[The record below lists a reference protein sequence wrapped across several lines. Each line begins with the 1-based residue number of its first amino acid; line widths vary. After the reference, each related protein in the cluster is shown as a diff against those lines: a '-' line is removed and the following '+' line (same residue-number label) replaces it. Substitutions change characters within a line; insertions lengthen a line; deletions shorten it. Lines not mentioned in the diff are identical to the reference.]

1 MMAAVVV
8 SPWPK
13 TMSRILPLY
22 RSLQCRN
29 CSQSILLLSHS
40 TGRNFDVSLSIGDS
54 RRNVSTLSTADHGQ
68 FKSRSKGSSNKEMFI
83 SKAMRVYLE
92 KAREYDSMMK
102 AEVADYEI
110 GKRHLANIMGE
121 NPETFTQDD
130 VNRAIEYLLPN
141 GIFHKNAR
149 PMMKDPYQI
158 FPKRK
163 AAQFGFDGRPHDSM
177 YFTTKPNY
185 YNILY
190 DINWKMEDLKV
201 EEDQIDQKSADEQA
215 AIETANNE
223 FKTIDL
229 ARSEWISKDQLQE
242 IVLENIHDKDFQHFC
257 VLMDRLAGHPLS
269 HTLQEFIMKYRNQIH
284 LQSNKLQIPEIEID
298 SNGRSFA
305 RAEGVRKKCRAW
317 VKVYKP
323 GSGKV
328 EINGQDLSFFKNNMY
343 RQHLLDPL
351 SVAGL
356 LDQVDIC
363 AEVELNPAPK
373 HVYNNFH
380 APRPEGYRKGP
391 TAFAGAIRLGLSRCL
406 TAFVDGKKRENLRLA
421 GLLTPDPRTKERKK
435 PGQEKARKKF
445 TWKKR

>member
-1 MMAAVVV
+1 
-8 SPWPK
+8 
-13 TMSRILPLY
+13 MSRILPFY
-22 RSLQCRN
+22 RSLQCRS
-29 CSQSILLLSHS
+29 CSQSVLLLKNSK
-40 TGRNFDVSLSIGDS
+40 GRNFELSIKISES
-54 RRNVSTLSTADHGQ
+54 RRNVSTVSTADYGQ
-68 FKSRSKGSSNKEMFI
+68 FRSKSKGSSTKEVHI
-83 SKAMRVYLE
+83 SRAMRAYIE
-92 KAREYDSMMK
+92 KARQYDDMMK

-141 GIFHKNAR
+141 GIFEKKAR
-149 PMMKDPYQI
+149 PMMKDPYEV

-190 DINWKMEDLKV
+190 EINWKMEDLKV
-201 EEDQIDQKSADEQA
+201 EEDKTAKKSEDEQVA
-215 AIETANNE
+215 VETANNE
-223 FKTIDL
+223 FKTYDL
-229 ARSEWISKDQLQE
+229 ARSEWLTQNELQNNVVE
-242 IVLENIHDKDFQHFC
+242 KVSDKDYQHFV

-269 HTLQEFIMKYRNQIH
+269 HTQEEFIMKFRKPID
-284 LQSNKLQIPEIEID
+284 LQSKKLEIPEIEID

-305 RAEGVRKKCRAW
+305 RAEGMRKKCRAW

-328 EINGQDLSFFKNNMY
+328 EINGQDLSFFKSNMH

-356 LDQVDIC
+356 LEQVDVS
-363 AEVELNPAPK
+363 AEVEIAPAYK

-380 APRPEGYRKGP
+380 EPPAISYRKGP
-391 TAFAGAIRLGLSRCL
+391 TAFSGAIRLGMTRCL
-406 TAFVDGKKRENLRLA
+406 TAFVDEKTRENLRLA
-421 GLLTPDPRTKERKK
+421 GLLTQDPRKRERKK